1 MKYQKCENCGA
12 SLVEKDGKYV
22 CEYCKNTYTDNSLEK
37 AYEKVCKT
45 LRTTVEEVVSE
56 GFLSAK
62 IEKIASC
69 RQGLYKARTSEYID
83 NDDVKF
89 WSENILKLLPDD
101 PQANFYA
108 LSSAKR
114 WSEVNAFLKE
124 LDPIQNGYLLEGFV
138 DYLTNGQFVERCLLR
153 LNDLIDIAFDEN
165 SDEYKNCHKKIVTA
179 TEKYN
184 SGTFD
189 VSLPRDVF
197 VAYSSRDKEQAYELV
212 EYLEECGLKCFISM
226 RNLPKGVDAKLYYE
240 KRLKQAIDN
249 CQVFVLV
256 SSKNSRSRDCDAYS
270 VEIAYIKDRDLEKSD
285 DVNYYR
291 NNYDI
296 YVEKYRERCKP
307 RIEFLIEEY
316 GRNIYESQVKNF
328 FKGLSW
334 CVDKDSVVSAVAEY
348 ITNSPIE
355 KAEKEK
361 AELERQKQEFEKQKQ
376 AEFARQKEEFEK
388 EKNAEIERQR
398 LEFEKQKAEIERQK
412 QEFEKQKA
420 EIERQKQEFAKQ
432 KAEMERQKQ
441 EFENSLKMEKAEE
454 KPVEQPKVIEQ
465 PKEKTVETAVTPTP
479 EFEIENGVL
488 KKYNGTSENV
498 VIPDGVSVIDKYAF
512 SKCLTIKSV
521 NMPSSVTII
530 IHSAFEYCSN
540 LQKVEFSSSLKR
552 IGNSA
557 FFACKALESI
567 EIPSSVIDIGLGAFS
582 ACSSLKEIILSPNV
596 KKIKSSFSSCFSLQN
611 VKIPSGVFEID
622 ECSFACCNNLESIF
636 IPSSVTMISGRAFEG
651 CPNLTIYTDLKEKP
665 VDWKTGKKTIVFE
678 SNEDGM
684 PIKKVELSTKEIA
697 TTTPKAAG
705 SITYTKNGISGAL
718 SASNQR
724 KTSIKEVEKQV
735 NSAILENKGVAGT
748 SSTQTQTK
756 KETETS
762 IKTTST
768 LADFEIDKGYILK
781 KYKGNGGHV
790 VIPKNVMA
798 ISGTPFEN
806 EAGKKITTLEFEEGI
821 EKISCGS
828 IFNGFPFSGLDNVKE
843 IIIPASMRDLPIND
857 LSILKL
863 ERFIVS
869 KGNSRY
875 CEIDGVLY
883 GIKKHTLILYPSGKK
898 DTSYTVPHYVE
909 SIGSHAFWNCR
920 NLIEINLPHDYQEKD
935 GLKAM
940 SLSPFGSRYVL
951 SSLRTIGDNAFGYCV
966 NLQKIDI
973 PFRVAYIGKS
983 AFDSCSKL
991 SDIVIPSTVKELKEA
1006 VFFNCTNLSKL
1017 YIPENVTKIEPMAI
1031 CNCPKLTIYAE
1042 AKMKPSG
1049 WAKSLF
1055 KKEDNWNYDKRPVK
1069 WGVSL
1074 ENYKK
1079 L

>member
-22 CEYCKNTYTDNSLEK
+22 CEYCKSTYTDNSLEK

-56 GFLSAK
+56 GFLNAK

-89 WSENILKLLPDD
+89 WSENILKLLPED

-270 VEIAYIKDRDLEKSD
+270 VEIAYIKECDLEKSD

-432 KAEMERQKQ
+432 KAEMERQK
-441 EFENSLKMEKAEE
+441 EELKNSLKLEKAVE
-454 KPVEQPKVIEQ
+454 KPVEQS
-465 PKEKTVETAVTPTP
+465 KEKTVETAVTPTP

-622 ECSFACCNNLESIF
+622 ECSFAYCNKLESIF
-636 IPSSVTMISGRAFEG
+636 IPSSVTTISGRAFEG

-678 SNEDGM
+678 SNEDGT
-684 PIKKVELSTKEIA
+684 PIKKVEPSTKEVS
-697 TTTPKAAG
+697 TTTPKPVPAQE
-705 SITYTKNGISGAL
+705 IRYTNNGIDRAL
-718 SASNQR
+718 AACNQR
-724 KTSIKEVEKQV
+724 KTSLKEALAKLKQV
-735 NSAILENKGVAGT
+735 NAEVLENKGVAGT
-748 SSTQTQTK
+748 SSIQTQAK

-762 IKTTST
+762 IKKTST

-806 EAGKKITTLEFEEGI
+806 EAGKKIITLEFEEGLVGLQFTT
-821 EKISCGS
+821 E
-828 IFNGFPFSGLDNVKE
+828 FVLHFSGLDNVKE
-843 IIIPASMRDLPIND
+843 IIIPASMKTFPVKEM
-857 LSILKL
+857 SILKP

-869 KGNSRY
+869 KDSPYY
-875 CEIDGVLY
+875 CEMDGVLY
-883 GIKKHTLILYPSGKK
+883 SKHKKQLISYPSGKK
-898 DTSYTVPHYVE
+898 DTSYTVPNYVE
-909 SIGSHAFWNCR
+909 TIGSYAFWGCR
-920 NLIEINLPHDYQEKD
+920 NLIEINLPHDYWEKD
-935 GLKAM
+935 GLKAL
-940 SLSPFGSRYVL
+940 SLSPFGSRHIL

-973 PFRVAYIGKS
+973 PFRVVSIGKS
-983 AFDSCSKL
+983 AFESCSKL
-991 SDIVIPSTVKELKEA
+991 SDIVIPSTVKELKET

>member
-22 CEYCKNTYTDNSLEK
+22 CEYCKSTYTDNSLEK

-56 GFLSAK
+56 GFLNAK

-89 WSENILKLLPDD
+89 WSENILKLLPED

-165 SDEYKNCHKKIVTA
+165 SDAYKNCHKKIVTA

-212 EYLEECGLKCFISM
+212 EYLEDCGLKCFISM

-270 VEIAYIKDRDLEKSD
+270 VEIAYIKERDLEKSD

-420 EIERQKQEFAKQ
+420 EIERQRQEFAKQ

-441 EFENSLKMEKAEE
+441 EFENSLKVEKVVE
-454 KPVEQPKVIEQ
+454 KPVEQPKPIEQ
-465 PKEKTVETAVTPTP
+465 PKEKVEEKTVENRVEKSITPTP

-498 VIPDGVSVIDKYAF
+498 VIPDGVKAIGDNAFILNYKLKTVVI
-512 SKCLTIKSV
+512 
-521 NMPSSVTII
+521 PSSVI
-530 IHSAFEYCSN
+530 S
-540 LQKVEFSSSLKR
+540 
-552 IGNSA
+552 IGNNA
-557 FFACKALESI
+557 FSGCINLTKINIPTSVTSIGMGAFSDCSKLASI
-567 EIPSSVIDIGLGAFS
+567 EIPSSVVSIDSWTFTGCG
-582 ACSSLKEIILSPNV
+582 SLTVYAHANERPNGWKENWCPNTYPVVWGYKKEIS
-596 KKIKSSFSSCFSLQN
+596 
-611 VKIPSGVFEID
+611 
-622 ECSFACCNNLESIF
+622 
-636 IPSSVTMISGRAFEG
+636 
-651 CPNLTIYTDLKEKP
+651 
-665 VDWKTGKKTIVFE
+665 
-678 SNEDGM
+678 
-684 PIKKVELSTKEIA
+684 
-697 TTTPKAAG
+697 TTTPKPVPAQE
-705 SITYTKNGISGAL
+705 IRYTNNGIDRAL
-718 SASNQR
+718 AACNQR
-724 KTSIKEVEKQV
+724 KTSLKEVLAKLKQV
-735 NSAILENKGVAGT
+735 NAEVLENKGVAGT
-748 SSTQTQTK
+748 SSIQTQAK

-762 IKTTST
+762 IKKTSA

-843 IIIPASMRDLPIND
+843 IIIPASMKTFPVKEM
-857 LSILKL
+857 SILKP

-869 KGNSRY
+869 KDSPYY
-875 CEIDGVLY
+875 CEMDGVLY
-883 GIKKHTLILYPSGKK
+883 SKHKKQLISYPSSKK
-898 DTSYTVPHYVE
+898 DTSYTVPQYVE
-909 SIGSHAFWNCR
+909 SIGSHAFWSCR
-920 NLIEINLPHDYQEKD
+920 NLIEINLPHDYWEKD

-940 SLSPFGSRYVL
+940 SLSPFGSRHIL
-951 SSLRTIGDNAFGYCV
+951 SSLRTIDDNAFGYCV

-991 SDIVIPSTVKELKEA
+991 SDIVIPSTVKELKET